1 MSVQLQSVPATD
13 PRIHN
18 SRVQANQGVITR
30 TRKLT
35 YDTMELIVKC
45 NQESIPL
52 NGIAGQYSTLAT
64 PSLSKPRAYSFANTP
79 EDEEANQH
87 TFFVKLIHG
96 GEFSGW
102 LSEKDRTGEPI
113 TLTGPLGQFVL
124 DPSDDPIICIA
135 GGSGLSAIKA
145 ILEHAAN
152 LSVMRDALF
161 LYGARTQADLY
172 CQDEIELIKQ
182 KWNKKYQ
189 FNYANVLSVEPK
201 DSDWTGPR
209 GLVTEYFKE
218 AYIKTGN
225 FDVIKSR
232 AYLCGPPP
240 MVDAGV
246 TALINESL
254 TLDRIYYDKFE
265 DASSPAPVIDNSK
278 CVLCDECLLVKPIEN
293 CIVEASEFIFG
304 ENDEVIDYK
313 RVNPAHTSGLYYNS
327 LYIDENECI
336 RCFACVDRCPT
347 GAISPS
353 NLVKPNMLRNMRA
366 DTVLT
371 S

>member
-1 MSVQLQSVPATD
+1 MSAQLRSLPAAD

-18 SRVQANQGVITR
+18 SRVQVSQGVIAR

-35 YDTMELIVKC
+35 YDTMQLVVQC
-45 NQESIPL
+45 NQTSSPM
-52 NGIAGQYSTLAT
+52 NGIAGQYATLAT
-64 PSLSKPRAYSFANTP
+64 PSLSKPRAYSFATAP
-79 EDEEANQH
+79 ENEEANQH

-102 LSEKDRTGEPI
+102 LFKTDRIGEPI

-124 DPSDDPIICIA
+124 DSSDNPMVCIA

-152 LSVMRDALF
+152 RSVMRDVLF

-172 CQDEIELIKQ
+172 CQDEIESIKR
-182 KWNKKYQ
+182 KWNG
-189 FNYANVLSVEPK
+189 NYRFDHVNVLSVEPK
-201 DSDWTGPR
+201 GSGWAGPR
-209 GLVTEYFKE
+209 GLVTEYFEK
-218 AYIKTGN
+218 AHVKGGN
-225 FDVIKSR
+225 FDIGKSR

-240 MVDAGV
+240 MVDAAVSMLADGG
-246 TALINESL
+246 L
-254 TLDRIYYDKFE
+254 TRDRIYYDKFE
-265 DASSPAPVIDNSK
+265 DASSPPPVINNSK

-293 CIVEASEFIFG
+293 CIVEASDFILD
-304 ENDEVIDYK
+304 ENDEVVSYV
-313 RVNPAHTSGLYYNS
+313 RVDPAHTSGLYYNS

-336 RCFACVDRCPT
+336 RCLACVDQCPT

-353 NLVKPNMLRNMRA
+353 NSVKPDMLRNMKA
-366 DTVLT
+366 QALPV
-371 S
+371 

>member
-1 MSVQLQSVPATD
+1 MSAQLQNLPAAD
-13 PRIHN
+13 PRIHS
-18 SRVQANQGVITR
+18 SRVQVTQGVIAR

-35 YDTMELIVKC
+35 YDTMQLTVQC

-52 NGIAGQYSTLAT
+52 NGIAGQYATLVA
-64 PSLSKPRAYSFANTP
+64 PSLSKPRAYSFANAL
-79 EDEEANQH
+79 ENEEANQY

-102 LSEKDRTGEPI
+102 LFKTDRTGEPI

-124 DPSDDPIICIA
+124 DPSDAPMVCIA

-152 LSVMRDALF
+152 LSAMRDVLF

-172 CQDEIELIKQ
+172 CQDEIESIKQ
-182 KWNKKYQ
+182 KWNKNYQ
-189 FNYANVLSVEPK
+189 FDYVNVLSAETK
-201 DSDWTGPR
+201 NSDWAGPR

-218 AYIKTGN
+218 AYVKNGN
-225 FDVIKSR
+225 FDISKSK

-240 MVDAGV
+240 MVD
-246 TALINESL
+246 TAVAML
-254 TLDRIYYDKFE
+254 TNGGLTPDCIYYDKFE

-293 CIVEASEFIFG
+293 CIVEVSKFIFD
-304 ENDEVIDYK
+304 ENDEVVSYE
-313 RVNPAHTSGLYYNS
+313 RVNPAYTSGLYYNS

-336 RCFACVDRCPT
+336 RCLACVDQCPT
-347 GAISPS
+347 GAISPA
-353 NLVKPNMLRNMRA
+353 NLVKPSMLRNMRKE
-366 DTVLT
+366 TIMV
-371 S
+371 